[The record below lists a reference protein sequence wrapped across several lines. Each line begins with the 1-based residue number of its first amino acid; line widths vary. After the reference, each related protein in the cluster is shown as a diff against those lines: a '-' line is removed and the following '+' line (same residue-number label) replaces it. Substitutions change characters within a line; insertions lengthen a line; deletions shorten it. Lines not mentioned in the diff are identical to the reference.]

1 MLFLLICMY
10 VTLPL
15 FELFADL
22 NLEEKPFPYKMKF
35 PYDANN
41 GIKYPLTYILTS
53 LAGFGVVTTLFS
65 EDSLICYFITYACGQ
80 FKLIHFKIDEIMVTG
95 QKNTI
100 QKKNKHFID
109 GDGDGEK
116 EVQKEYCKLLMEV
129 IRHQNVII
137 R

>member
-1 MLFLLICMY
+1 MY

-22 NLEEKPFPYKMKF
+22 DSVEKPFPYKMIF

-80 FKLIHFKIDEIMVTG
+80 FKLIHLKIDEIMVTG
-95 QKNTI
+95 RKITI
-100 QKKNKHFID
+100 RKNKNLIAMK
-109 GDGDGEK
+109 GEK
-116 EVQKEYCKLLMEV
+116 GVQEEYCKLLTEV

>member
-22 NLEEKPFPYKMKF
+22 NSEEKPFPYKMKF

-41 GIKYPLTYILTS
+41 GIKYPITYFLTS

-80 FKLIHFKIDEIMVTG
+80 FQLIHFKIDEIMVTG

-100 QKKNKHFID
+100 QRNKIFIAD
-109 GDGDGEK
+109 EEK
-116 EVQKEYCKLLMEV
+116 EALQKEYCKLLMEV

>member
-1 MLFLLICMY
+1 MLFSLICMY

-22 NLEEKPFPYKMKF
+22 NSEEKPFPYKMKF
-35 PYDANN
+35 PYNANN

-95 QKNTI
+95 QKRMI
-100 QKKNKHFID
+100 RKNKTFIA
-109 GDGDGEK
+109 GEV